1 MQRLATLSADI
12 KQYLVVTGNY
22 WAFTLTDGAL
32 RMLIVLYFHQLGY
45 SPLSI
50 AMLFLFYEVF
60 GVVTNLVGGYLGA
73 RIGLNNTM
81 NIGLAIQIIALF
93 MLAVPAELLTIVYVM
108 CAQALSGIAKDL
120 NKMSAKSAIKMVV
133 ASGQEGTLFTWV
145 AILTG
150 SKNALKG
157 LGFFLGG
164 LLLTLLSFKGAVLV
178 MGCALAIV
186 WCYSLYAL
194 SDNLGKAK
202 NKPRFTDIF
211 SKSRS
216 INILSGARLFLFGA
230 RDVWFV
236 VALPVFL
243 SQMFN
248 WQHWTVSA
256 FLALWVIGYGFVQSI
271 TPKLIQLNKGI
282 SPAKE
287 TCKWALILSIVT
299 FIIALSL
306 YFQWFVQV
314 VLLFGVM
321 VFGVIF
327 AINSSLHSY
336 LIVSM
341 ADSDGVS
348 LDVGFYYMANAM
360 GRLIGT
366 LLSGW
371 IFQLY
376 GLQAC
381 LAISFLFIILAAIL
395 SMKLPPFKS
404 QNKNNLT
411 LR

>member
-1 MQRLATLSADI
+1 
-12 KQYLVVTGNY
+12 
-22 WAFTLTDGAL
+22 
-32 RMLIVLYFHQLGY
+32 
-45 SPLSI
+45 
-50 AMLFLFYEVF
+50 
-60 GVVTNLVGGYLGA
+60 
-73 RIGLNNTM
+73 
-81 NIGLAIQIIALF
+81 
-93 MLAVPAELLTIVYVM
+93 
-108 CAQALSGIAKDL
+108 
-120 NKMSAKSAIKMVV
+120 
-133 ASGQEGTLFTWV
+133 
-145 AILTG
+145 
-150 SKNALKG
+150 
-157 LGFFLGG
+157 
-164 LLLTLLSFKGAVLV
+164 
-178 MGCALAIV
+178 
-186 WCYSLYAL
+186 
-194 SDNLGKAK
+194 
-202 NKPRFTDIF
+202 
-211 SKSRS
+211 
-216 INILSGARLFLFGA
+216 
-230 RDVWFV
+230 
-236 VALPVFL
+236 
-243 SQMFN
+243 
-248 WQHWTVSA
+248 
-256 FLALWVIGYGFVQSI
+256 VIGYGFVQSI

-366 LLSGW
+366 LLSGL

-411 LR
+411 LG